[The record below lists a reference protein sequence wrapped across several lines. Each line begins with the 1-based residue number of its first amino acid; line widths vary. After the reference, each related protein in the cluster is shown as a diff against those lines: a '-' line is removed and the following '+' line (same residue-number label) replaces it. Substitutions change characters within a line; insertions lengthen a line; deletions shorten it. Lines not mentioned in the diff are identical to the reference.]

1 MSADYRSDAENSV
14 LKPAG
19 PYLIEKSYDSVAQSH
34 KVIRPTVVRPTAAP
48 STTIAP
54 FVRSTSPP
62 KQR

>member
-1 MSADYRSDAENSV
+1 MSAEYRSDAEHSF
-14 LKPAG
+14 LRPAG